1 MARIG
6 RRNGTLPRG
15 ADGTGCCK
23 GKEGMQCRQLRE
35 TLWNSVEPRE
45 NLTAARRTGHNG
57 VAMWQLR
64 QVSFGGATSQSFLV
78 WQLRL
83 LRSAGN

>member
-1 MARIG
+1 
-6 RRNGTLPRG
+6 
-15 ADGTGCCK
+15 
-23 GKEGMQCRQLRE
+23 MQCRQLRE
-35 TLWNSVEPRE
+35 TLWNAVEPGE

-64 QVSFGGATSQSFLV
+64 QVSFCGATLQSFPE
-78 WQLRL
+78 WQPML